1 MPVPRQYQLASL
13 EFSQFLSDARDAAG
27 LTSTNAA
34 YTMVQGVLHTFRRRL
49 DIKEAI
55 LFASVLPAVL
65 RALFVADWNLEE
77 PKRSF
82 EDRAS
87 MTKEV
92 QALRPN
98 HNYSP
103 DSAIHDVATALR
115 KHVDEEILDRVLAQ
129 LPDGAA
135 QFWHVAPQ

>member
-13 EFSQFLSDARDAAG
+13 EFNEFLVDARDAAG
-27 LTSTNAA
+27 LMTTNAA

-49 DIKEAI
+49 EIKQAI
-55 LFASVLPAVL
+55 LFANVLPAVL
-65 RALFVADWNLEE
+65 RAIFVADWDVEE
-77 PKRSF
+77 PKRRF
-82 EDRAS
+82 EDRAA

-98 HNYSP
+98 HNYAP
-103 DSAIHDVATALR
+103 DTAIHDVATALR
-115 KHVDEEILDRVLAQ
+115 KHVDEEMFDQVLAQ

-135 QFWHVAPQ
+135 QFWHVDLH